1 MKKKIVFVS
10 GTRADYGKIKNL
22 ILKSQ
27 KLKQFQTHVF
37 VTGMHNMK
45 KYGSTYLRLYNDK
58 VKNISRFNNQKT
70 NDRISNV
77 VAKTVIGF
85 SSFLVRIRPDIVVIH
100 GDRIEALACAQ
111 AAVFNNIKVA
121 HIEGGEITG
130 SLDEIMRH
138 AITKLSHVHFVSNN
152 KAKNRLIQM
161 GEKRDSIF
169 NIGSTHLSLIKSK
182 NLPEILD
189 VKKRYNINFEKY
201 GIIILHPITHDHFS
215 FFKDVKKIIDEI
227 KELKINFVII
237 NPNNDFGSSY
247 IFEQYKNLKKLK
259 NFKIIKSMRFEYY
272 LTLLKNCRFILGNS
286 SSGII
291 EAPYFGVPS
300 INLGNRQKNRSFT
313 DCIKNVDFNK
323 DKILYYIKLYYKYEK
338 RFTKKNIYGNNNS
351 EDKFIKVLKQ
361 KKIWSFKFNKQFI
374 DVKK

>member
-1 MKKKIVFVS
+1 MK
-10 GTRADYGKIKNL
+10 
-22 ILKSQ
+22 
-27 KLKQFQTHVF
+27 
-37 VTGMHNMK
+37 K

-161 GEKRDSIF
+161 GEKRDTIF

-182 NLPEILD
+182 NLPGILD

-247 IFEQYKNLKKLK
+247 IFEQYKNLK
-259 NFKIIKSMRFEYY
+259 
-272 LTLLKNCRFILGNS
+272 
-286 SSGII
+286 
-291 EAPYFGVPS
+291 
-300 INLGNRQKNRSFT
+300 NL
-313 DCIKNVDFNK
+313 
-323 DKILYYIKLYYKYEK
+323 KILK
-338 RFTKKNIYGNNNS
+338 
-351 EDKFIKVLKQ
+351 
-361 KKIWSFKFNKQFI
+361 
-374 DVKK
+374 